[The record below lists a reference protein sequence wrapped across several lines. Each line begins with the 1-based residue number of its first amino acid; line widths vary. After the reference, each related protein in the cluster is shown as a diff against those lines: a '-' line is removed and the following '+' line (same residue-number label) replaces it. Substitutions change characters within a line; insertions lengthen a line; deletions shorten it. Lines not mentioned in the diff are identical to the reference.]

1 MSTSP
6 QTPTLGRKALAH
18 LAGIV
23 IYILLAGLGM
33 IAYGFFYKATG
44 PKVDGMVGGAI
55 IVFLPVALL
64 TFGLAVWTPA
74 WILLKRKWQQVAPKR
89 AFITAAGLSL
99 LSTILYCQGG
109 LGCFMPGRSEHMVGW
124 FFVILAAT
132 GAAAHSA
139 LYRRI
144 TRNRSKS

>member
-1 MSTSP
+1 MSTTPP
-6 QTPTLGRKALAH
+6 QPPTLGRKTLAH

-23 IYILLAGLGM
+23 VYVLLAALGM

-55 IVFLPVALL
+55 ILFLPVALL

-74 WILLKRKWQQVAPKR
+74 WIILKRKWQQVTPKS
-89 AFITAAGLSL
+89 AFFAAAGLSL

-124 FFVILAAT
+124 FFVILSAL
-132 GAAAHSA
+132 GAAIHSA
-139 LYRRI
+139 LFRRI
-144 TRNRSKS
+144 TRS